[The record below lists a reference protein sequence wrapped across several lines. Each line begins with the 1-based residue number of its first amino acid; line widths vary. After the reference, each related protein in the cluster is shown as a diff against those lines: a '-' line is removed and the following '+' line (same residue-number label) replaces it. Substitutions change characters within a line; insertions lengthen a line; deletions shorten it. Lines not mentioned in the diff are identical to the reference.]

1 MASSLVKIDVHL
13 IFHVKTTGVNM
24 HKDDLPQIFQ
34 YLGGIIKGLNGIPL
48 EIGGVEDHVHIL
60 TSLPKSMSLVDFVR
74 DIKASSSK
82 WIKQLDVHYK
92 LFAWQDGYGAFSV
105 SPSLMDKTIE
115 YIRKQEEHHKKR
127 SFQEEYKL
135 FLEAYGIK
143 YDDKY
148 VFCD

>member
-1 MASSLVKIDVHL
+1 MASSLVKIDIHL

-24 HKDDLPQIFQ
+24 QKEDLPQIFQ
-34 YLGGIIKGLNGIPL
+34 YLGGTIKGLNGIPF

-60 TSLPKSMSLVDFVR
+60 TSLPKSISLVDFVR
-74 DIKASSSK
+74 EIKASSSK
-82 WIKQLDVHYK
+82 WIKQLNVRYK

-115 YIRKQEEHHKKR
+115 YIRKQEEHHRKR

-143 YDDKY
+143 YDDRY
-148 VFCD
+148 VFSD